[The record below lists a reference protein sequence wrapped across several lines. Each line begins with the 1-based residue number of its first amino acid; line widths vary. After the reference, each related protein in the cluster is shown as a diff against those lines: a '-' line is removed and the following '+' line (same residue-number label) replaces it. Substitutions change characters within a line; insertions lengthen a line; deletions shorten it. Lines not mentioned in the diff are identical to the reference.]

1 MRSPAIPAAE
11 VESIHWRN
19 RVVLNT
25 VAPAI
30 MNLVEFATRGDQ
42 PEVQQPPREDNKLRL
57 EDRAAHDW
65 YRFVLSFPAHL
76 VRTYIDRFGLEQRHK
91 VLDPF
96 CGTGTTLV
104 ECKKFAIQTYG
115 IEPNPMASFA
125 SRTKVDWEIDPEHL
139 VTHANL
145 VAKLATEKLDSQGI
159 EDEGGL
165 PLFETKRRT
174 LSQLKTL
181 PPDALKLLLTD
192 SISPLPLHKT
202 LVLLE
207 TLEQSREPK
216 LAAHEHLGL
225 AKTLVNEISNLH
237 FGPEIGVGPAKPD
250 AAVVGPWLR
259 VVKTIAADLRQLHAK
274 AATQATVHQADARD
288 LALLLPP
295 GSIDAVIT
303 SPPYPNEK
311 DYTRTT
317 RLEAV
322 LLGFIKNKDDLRRLK
337 QRLVRSNTRSVYKS
351 DTDDRLVENH
361 EEIQRIA
368 ESIER
373 RRIELG
379 KTSGFERLYAR
390 VTKLYFG
397 GMLRHLM
404 ELRPILRPGAQ
415 LAYVVGDQ
423 ASYLRIM
430 IRTGQILADLAKS
443 VGYEVVGID
452 LFRTRLATATK
463 EQLREEVV
471 ILRWPGP
478 QTSNGWPQNPEASA
492 MVMKDEPSKIAM
504 KEKLSPKPSK
514 KANRYSAIIEK
525 IFFSRYQKGMR
536 EVPFERHE
544 MESFASKLKVKLPKN
559 LGDLVYSF
567 RYRALLPKS
576 ITSLA
581 GEQEIWIIRP
591 TGRSKYSFVLVKNTP
606 ILPNEHMAVTKVP
619 DATPG
624 IVAKYAFN
632 DEQALLARVR
642 YNRLVDIFSGVTC
655 YSLQNHLRTTV
666 PEMGQVETDEIY
678 VGVDKKGAHYVF
690 PIQAKGGKD
699 KLNIVQIEQDFAV
712 CATKFPLLVCRPI
725 AAQFMDEG
733 VIALF
738 EFESGENGVTISS
751 EKHYK
756 LVAPKDVTDSDLQTY
771 RGRLEN
777 SP

>member
-1 MRSPAIPAAE
+1 MINVSE
-11 VESIHWRN
+11 LTNGEGQG
-19 RVVLNT
+19 VVLQ
-25 VAPAI
+25 A
-30 MNLVEFATRGDQ
+30 
-42 PEVQQPPREDNKLRL
+42 PREDNKLRV
-57 EDRAAHDW
+57 EDRAGHDW

-76 VRTYIDRFGLEQRHK
+76 VRTYVGRFGLDAK
-91 VLDPF
+91 NTVLDPF

-104 ECKKFAIQTYG
+104 ECKKLG
-115 IEPNPMASFA
+115 IRSFGVEPNPMAAYA
-125 SRTKVDWEIDPEHL
+125 SRTKVDWEIGPESL
-139 VTHANL
+139 VSHAMH
-145 VAKLATEKLDSQGI
+145 VARLALSRFAKDGI
-159 EDEGGL
+159 QDEAWL
-165 PLFETKRRT
+165 PLFEPKQRT
-174 LSQLKTL
+174 PVTLKTL
-181 PPDALKLLLTD
+181 SPEVLKLLLTD

-207 TLEQSREPK
+207 TLEENKDPR
-216 LAAHEHLGL
+216 LAAHEHLAL
-225 AKTLVNEISNLH
+225 AKTLVNDSSNLH

-259 VVKTIAADLRQLHAK
+259 AVKAMAADLRQLHEK
-274 AATQATVHQADARD
+274 APTPAMIHQADARD
-288 LALLLPP
+288 LVALLQP

-317 RLEAV
+317 RLESV
-322 LLGFIKNKDDLRRLK
+322 LLGFIKSKDDLRRLK
-337 QRLVRSNTRSVYKS
+337 QNMVRSNTRSVYKS
-351 DTDDRLVENH
+351 DTDYRLVENH
-361 EEIQRIA
+361 DEIQRIA
-368 ESIER
+368 EAIEQ
-373 RRIELG
+373 RRIQLG

-404 ELRPILRPGAQ
+404 DLRPVLRAGAQ

-423 ASYLRIM
+423 ASYLRVM
-430 IRTGQILADLAKS
+430 IRTGQLLADLARS

-471 ILRWPGP
+471 ILRWPG
-478 QTSNGWPQNPEASA
+478 SAKINGWPQESNRNV
-492 MVMKDEPSKIAM
+492 MVMKDAPPKTSM
-504 KEKLSPKPSK
+504 KTNPSPKASK

-525 IFFSRYQKGMR
+525 IFFSKYEKGMR
-536 EVPFERHE
+536 EVPFERQE
-544 MESFASKLKVKLPKN
+544 METFASKLRVKLPKN

-576 ITSLA
+576 ITSLV
-581 GEQEIWIIRP
+581 GDQEIWIIRP
-591 TGRSKYSFVLVKNTP
+591 TGRSRYSFALVKDTP

-624 IVAKYAFN
+624 IVARYAFN
-632 DEQALLARVR
+632 DEQSLLAKVR

-666 PEMGQVETDEIY
+666 PDMWQVETDQIY
-678 VGVDKKGAHYVF
+678 IGVDKKGAHYVF

-699 KLNIVQIEQDFAV
+699 KLNVVQIEQDFAV

-756 LVAPKDVTDSDLQTY
+756 LVAPKEVTDADLQTY
-771 RGRLEN
+771 RGRLEVH
-777 SP
+777 S